1 MREEI
6 SAAVLFLVR
15 LIEKSENFNKE
26 QLEDFKLRLS
36 ELLVERFE
44 NHWFPDKPFKGQGYR
59 CIRVNERDRRDA
71 TLEQAARACGI
82 KYEDMKLPVELT
94 LWVDP
99 NEVCCRFG
107 ENKGSYCTLASFSDK
122 ENRLVKKEPGSTEDM
137 SSASSE
143 GEEPT
148 PTGKLRS
155 KTAAEKKPVSP
166 LSPRNARQGGG
177 NNNNNNNTKKSSG
190 GGNNKQ
196 KQNHNN
202 NNNGSMRRPNNMA
215 GSGGHLGGSQSW
227 TQSWY
232 ASLMTPHWMGGHQ
245 GGPLPPPHPLH
256 PAAMMRNRPLP
267 PPHPLHPAAMPPRYA
282 NWPKAPLKV

>member
-6 SAAVLFLVR
+6 SAAVVFLVR

-122 ENRLVKKEPGSTEDM
+122 ENRLVVEDQD
-137 SSASSE
+137 SAENLSIASSE

-148 PTGKLRS
+148 GKVHL
-155 KTAAEKKPVSP
+155 KITETKQQVTP
-166 LSPRNARQGGG
+166 LSPRNNRQGNS
-177 NNNNNNNTKKSSG
+177 NNNNNVRKSTG
-190 GGNNKQ
+190 GGNNNKQ
-196 KQNHNN
+196 KQNNN
-202 NNNGSMRRPNNMA
+202 NNQSMRRPNNMA
-215 GSGGHLGGSQSW
+215 GGGGNFGHPLSA
-227 TQSWY
+227 QSWY
-232 ASLMTPHWMGGHQ
+232 SLITPHWMQHS
-245 GGPLPPPHPLH
+245 PPPPPPFHHP
-256 PAAMMRNRPLP
+256 AMMRNRPAP
-267 PPHPLHPAAMPPRYA
+267 PLHLPRYG
-282 NWPKAPLKV
+282 NWPKSPLKV